1 MSVLG
6 LDILPDRKNF
16 YAIIIDQSTGATVYR
31 GIIKRQD
38 LLSLIDSYNV
48 SIVAIDNIFEIY
60 ESADEIIRFL
70 EQSNVTLIQ
79 VTGAPHRQKKLSAL
93 AKQHGLHI
101 GDKLSPEKAAEVA
114 AKLALKNEGAR
125 VIAIREAVLISVS
138 KSRHFGQVGGS
149 HQKQYLRSAEAKI
162 KTVVRSIIDTLKKN
176 NITYDTFVRESEGGY
191 KSARIIVYAPL
202 KAVKKHIKPTETNW
216 YQIRVEPI
224 RHDRLMFLASD
235 ISIES
240 ESRGHYLIVGVDPGD
255 TTGIAIIDLKGHVL
269 YVNSRRGI
277 GVLELMDN
285 IYKYGRPLIIST
297 DVPKIPHF
305 VQQISQK
312 SGAIIFRPKKIVS
325 IVRKNEIVKNLGVKV
340 EDSHQRD
347 ALVAAFLA
355 YKNYEKKFAKIDNI
369 LKYIPIID
377 SEEVKAD
384 VVYHNIDIRT
394 SIINQ
399 ISRLLNLSQKRKTDY
414 ISQREVILLK
424 ENAILRDK
432 YVNIKR
438 RIKELE
444 SKLRLLQAELKEKEK
459 VIADLNEQIKKLR
472 YEKEKSIIDELKAE
486 NTIIMRLTSENN
498 LLKNTINRL
507 EKKIVDLENK
517 IILLRR
523 ISSRRPDEIVIKRI
537 DLLTLDSLTQWNK
550 EFSLTKY
557 DIILTK
563 DIIWSRK
570 LGEMLKK
577 TLGIIIYDKSRIP
590 TETLRN
596 LKELNIAILNFG
608 DLSDIIDE
616 NQIVQTVKISEF
628 TDRMR
633 SIILEYLD
641 DAERM
646 YEEFIK
652 VLEEYREKS
661 QEEQK

>member
-1 MSVLG
+1 M
-6 LDILPDRKNF
+6 
-16 YAIIIDQSTGATVYR
+16 
-31 GIIKRQD
+31 
-38 LLSLIDSYNV
+38 
-48 SIVAIDNIFEIY
+48 
-60 ESADEIIRFL
+60 
-70 EQSNVTLIQ
+70 
-79 VTGAPHRQKKLSAL
+79 
-93 AKQHGLHI
+93 
-101 GDKLSPEKAAEVA
+101 
-114 AKLALKNEGAR
+114 
-125 VIAIREAVLISVS
+125 
-138 KSRHFGQVGGS
+138 
-149 HQKQYLRSAEAKI
+149 
-162 KTVVRSIIDTLKKN
+162 
-176 NITYDTFVRESEGGY
+176 
-191 KSARIIVYAPL
+191 
-202 KAVKKHIKPTETNW
+202 
-216 YQIRVEPI
+216 
-224 RHDRLMFLASD
+224 
-235 ISIES
+235 
-240 ESRGHYLIVGVDPGD
+240 
-255 TTGIAIIDLKGHVL
+255 
-269 YVNSRRGI
+269 
-277 GVLELMDN
+277 
-285 IYKYGRPLIIST
+285 
-297 DVPKIPHF
+297 
-305 VQQISQK
+305 
-312 SGAIIFRPKKIVS
+312 
-325 IVRKNEIVKNLGVKV
+325 
-340 EDSHQRD
+340 
-347 ALVAAFLA
+347 
-355 YKNYEKKFAKIDNI
+355 
-369 LKYIPIID
+369 
-377 SEEVKAD
+377 
-384 VVYHNIDIRT
+384 
-394 SIINQ
+394 
-399 ISRLLNLSQKRKTDY
+399 
-414 ISQREVILLK
+414 
-424 ENAILRDK
+424 
-432 YVNIKR
+432 
-438 RIKELE
+438 
-444 SKLRLLQAELKEKEK
+444 QAELKEKEK

>member
-1 MSVLG
+1 LSVLG

>member
-1 MSVLG
+1 
-6 LDILPDRKNF
+6 
-16 YAIIIDQSTGATVYR
+16 
-31 GIIKRQD
+31 
-38 LLSLIDSYNV
+38 
-48 SIVAIDNIFEIY
+48 
-60 ESADEIIRFL
+60 
-70 EQSNVTLIQ
+70 
-79 VTGAPHRQKKLSAL
+79 
-93 AKQHGLHI
+93 
-101 GDKLSPEKAAEVA
+101 
-114 AKLALKNEGAR
+114 
-125 VIAIREAVLISVS
+125 
-138 KSRHFGQVGGS
+138 
-149 HQKQYLRSAEAKI
+149 
-162 KTVVRSIIDTLKKN
+162 VVRSIIDTLKKN